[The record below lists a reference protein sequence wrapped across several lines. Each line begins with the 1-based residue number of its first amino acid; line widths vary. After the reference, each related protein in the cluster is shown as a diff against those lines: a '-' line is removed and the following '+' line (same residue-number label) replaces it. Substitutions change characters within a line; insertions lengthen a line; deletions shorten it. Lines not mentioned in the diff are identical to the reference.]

1 MSMREKVFLNENKN
15 DFAILEFSYTEL
27 VTKIEFY
34 RSGQLWDKDTYFCT
48 YPLSKEKAIKKANEI
63 YNSSWW

>member
-1 MSMREKVFLNENKN
+1 MSIREKVFLNENKN

-34 RSGQLWDKDTYFCT
+34 RSGQLWDKDTYLCT
-48 YPLSKEKAIKKANEI
+48 YHLSKEQAIKKANEI
-63 YNSSWW
+63 YNSSW